1 MEKDRKQ
8 FSWAKPSV
16 PRLEINTNDKEVDVL
31 KIKLIENEEIIQSS
45 SFQYSQRAFEQFSSR
60 SSDSDLPTVRRV
72 SNVPISILDSKNETE
87 FILNSSR
94 EKRKDNIIVSPHL
107 KGFKFKVMDQKQS
120 QNLPEYKWILKFC
133 DNASSTV
140 DVSHKLLGDN
150 LLILL
155 ANSLRSHISH
165 LLLQDNRLSDE
176 GIVKLLQAIENA
188 ELQLE
193 TLDVSENHIRKH
205 GTDELCKFI
214 QQTKSLLKLSL
225 RNMNITDSIARS
237 ICQTFHH
244 ASSNLISLNL
254 SDNKIEDSGAIAIAG
269 AIKHTHL
276 TELDLSWNSIKHIGA
291 VAIADVIQESSDIQ
305 SLDLSWNAIGTTSDQ
320 QRNAAKAISDM
331 LEKNNSLTH
340 LDLSHNQL
348 NTLDCTSISEGLS
361 KNHSLLGLHMTGNQS
376 NTDAYGHLMPDA
388 QAWPLESAH
397 SMTRIIGSLSRVV
410 GREQWALRNACW
422 ICGCWREI
430 NFKFMLRNNALLQ
443 FCKESE
449 CSPQD
454 IKVHLATSFDHWV
467 PEVMHREYDKDL
479 QTVKY
484 DLFRMIPPGIHYYL
498 FLCGDKLICDES
510 QPHVPIEEMEVNG
523 IVVSDDFNFP
533 QYVNTIEIPELS
545 VEEKL
550 RGYSSL
556 FSTVQPRIKNSECAP
571 CKKWAVEDSIFAGL
585 ESKYSDKYLSKCF
598 ANDWKHCKSSKIKD
612 TLVVASLEST
622 FIKHFQLLKD
632 VFIHYCCVYSSETF
646 FLTIGGFNEFVS
658 KCKIIEGAGTNF
670 PVDGFSKERRNS
682 RTESILPEIKP
693 GVSESVID
701 DRAKNIMKIGNQS
714 KGYCTRTEVDLI
726 FTSNT
731 ITGPKHEYNSKRSLC
746 RFQFWD
752 CLVALSNAK
761 FVTSGLCKD
770 VGAALQMLIVNHI
783 EPYAER
789 DDGQYFR
796 KHVLLTED
804 IDIVLKSNMQLLE
817 KVFKVH
823 SGQENL
829 PLEPKTMCIK
839 EWIDTCD
846 KSALSDA
853 NFNERPT
860 KLAYC
865 RSKILDINIFDEN
878 PTFKKMSFLE
888 FLEAL
893 VRASLSIRES
903 IRIVSSI
910 SRSPSKTSLSKSP
923 SKISVVNSA
932 SKSSLLSASNS
943 TENLLAS
950 NMSNSL
956 SSESLRLRKG
966 IGSLASKDVTKFNDF
981 ITKNDVKNMGDSL
994 GDLSLGNITQD
1005 KSPIISVNT
1014 ILSSSCFTNDQIGT
1028 LSSKDVA
1035 ECLKNIIKNRLVF
1048 AL

>member
-16 PRLEINTNDKEVDVL
+16 PRLEINASEKEADML
-31 KIKLIENEEIIQSS
+31 KIKLIENDEIIQSS
-45 SFQYSQRAFEQFSSR
+45 SFQYSPRAFEQNSSGR
-60 SSDSDLPTVRRV
+60 SSGSDLPTVRRV

-87 FILNSSR
+87 FILNSPR
-94 EKRKDNIIVSPHL
+94 EKRKDNILTSPHL
-107 KGFKFKVMDQKQS
+107 QGFTYYAIDQKQS
-120 QNLPEYKWILKFC
+120 QKLPEYKWILKFC
-133 DNASSTV
+133 DNASSTI

-150 LLILL
+150 LLLLL
-155 ANSLRSHISH
+155 ADSLPSHTSH
-165 LLLQDNRLSDE
+165 LLIQDNRLTDQ
-176 GIVKLLQAIENA
+176 GIVKLLQVIENSK
-188 ELQLE
+188 LQLE
-193 TLDVSENHIRKH
+193 TLDLSENHIRKL
-205 GTDELCKFI
+205 GADELCKFI
-214 QQTKSLLKLSL
+214 QQAKSLVKLSL

-237 ICQTFHH
+237 ICQTFHQV
-244 ASSNLISLNL
+244 SSNLISLNL

-269 AIKHTHL
+269 AIKETHL

-291 VAIADVIQESSDIQ
+291 IAIADVIQESNDIQ

-320 QRNAAKAISDM
+320 QRNVAKAISDM
-331 LEKNNSLTH
+331 LERNSSLTH

-348 NTLDCTSISEGLS
+348 NTIDCTSISEGLS

-376 NTDAYGHLMPDA
+376 KTDAYGHLVPDA

-410 GREQWALRNACW
+410 GREQWTLRNACW

-430 NFKFMLRNNALLQ
+430 NFKFVLRDNALLQ
-443 FCKESE
+443 FSKDSQ

-454 IKVHLATSFDHWV
+454 IKVYLATSFDNWV
-467 PEVMHREYDKDL
+467 PELMYREYVND
-479 QTVKY
+479 TVMY
-484 DLFRMIPPGIHYYL
+484 DLFRMTPPGIHYYL
-498 FLCGDKLICDES
+498 FLYGDDKFICDVS
-510 QPHVPIEEMEVNG
+510 QPHVPIEEMVVNG
-523 IVVSDDFNFP
+523 IVVSNDFTFP
-533 QYVNTIEIPELS
+533 QHVNTIEIPELS

-571 CKKWAVEDSIFAGL
+571 RKIWTVEDSIFAGL
-585 ESKYSDKYLSKCF
+585 ESKYSDKYFIKCF

-622 FIKHFQLLKD
+622 FIKYFQLLKD
-632 VFIHYCCVYSSETF
+632 VFTHYCCVYSSEVF

-658 KCKIIEGAGTNF
+658 KCKIIEGAGTNSLI
-670 PVDGFSKERRNS
+670 DGFSKERRNS

-693 GVSESVID
+693 SAPGSVLD
-701 DRAKNIMKIGNQS
+701 DRAKNVNKIVYQS

-731 ITGPKHEYNSKRSLC
+731 ITGLKHEYNSKRSLC

-770 VGAALQMLIVNHI
+770 VGTALQMLIVNHI

-796 KHVLLTED
+796 KSILLTED
-804 IDIVLKSNMQLLE
+804 IDVVLKSNMQLLE
-817 KVFKVH
+817 KVFKAH
-823 SGQENL
+823 SGQDNL

-839 EWIDTCD
+839 EWIDVCD

-860 KLAYC
+860 KLAFC
-865 RSKILDINIFDEN
+865 RSKILDVNIFDEN
-878 PTFKKMSFLE
+878 ASFKKMSFLE

-893 VRASLSIRES
+893 VRASLSIREN
-903 IRIVSSI
+903 IRIVASL

-923 SKISVVNSA
+923 SKISLANSA
-932 SKSSLLSASNS
+932 SKTSLLSNSNS
-943 TENLLAS
+943 TEILLTNNISS
-950 NMSNSL
+950 NP
-956 SSESLRLRKG
+956 SSELLRLRKG

-981 ITKNDVKNMGDSL
+981 ITMNDIRNRDDSL
-994 GDLSLGNITQD
+994 DDLSVENITQD
-1005 KSPIISVNT
+1005 KSPNT
-1014 ILSSSCFTNDQIGT
+1014 SHDVILSSSCFTSDQIEA

-1048 AL
+1048 SL